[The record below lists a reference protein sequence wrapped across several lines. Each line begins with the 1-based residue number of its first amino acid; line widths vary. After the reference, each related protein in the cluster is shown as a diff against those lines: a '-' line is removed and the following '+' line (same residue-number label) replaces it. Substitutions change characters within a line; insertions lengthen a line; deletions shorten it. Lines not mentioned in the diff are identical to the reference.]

1 MKIEIELDIKKI
13 VREEI
18 CKYVRDNLVI
28 TDAVTAMAT
37 AMDKIWSEDATA
49 TPAMTDSVEVTLTTT
64 EAPVSAGVAYEYAP
78 KLGRRRNKTEIAMHD
93 KELELGRILTPEEKG
108 QIDANFEIDDEK
120 QAKAKEATKKKA
132 HIDEIAA
139 EGMAAAAKELAEEA
153 DAVTSSDGIDS
164 LPESILDA
172 AESFDTILT
181 LTSIEEDTNADEV
194 MPGEEEEATIP
205 NTEEVSIPDSLFK

>member
-1 MKIEIELDIKKI
+1 MKIEIDIDIESMVKEAIKA
-13 VREEI
+13 EI
-18 CKYVRDNLVI
+18 TK
-28 TDAVTAMAT
+28 
-37 AMDKIWSEDATA
+37 
-49 TPAMTDSVEVTLTTT
+49 TTT
-64 EAPVSAGVAYEYAP
+64 PTTISDNVVVQLNTPTKPQSVPNSELLVQPWEFSP
-78 KLGRRRNKTEIAMHD
+78 KIGRRRNKTEIAMHD

-120 QAKAKEATKKKA
+120 QAKAKEDTKKKA

-181 LTSIEEDTNADEV
+181 LTSIEEDTNVDEV
-194 MPGEEEEATIP
+194 MPGEEEATIP